1 MPIQK
6 SLELRGKMLGIRLQE
21 AREACGKT
29 RRQCAQAMGVSPAR
43 LRTYETGARPISL
56 PELEVLAYLIDQ
68 PLSTLLGTRSSEAA
82 SRPARD
88 DFVQL
93 IALRQRMVGSRLVDM
108 RKKLGKTRDD
118 LATAAGLRT
127 SRLAAFETGRQPV
140 PIPVLEDLAA
150 ALGATLQSFFI
161 ASGPV
166 GERVSLLDSFDQFGR
181 MAPDVRDFVTQPVNE
196 PYLRLAMRMS
206 QLSAERLRSIAE
218 GLLEI
223 TL

>member
-1 MPIQK
+1 MPTQR
-6 SLELRGKMLGIRLQE
+6 SLELRGKMLGVRLQE

-29 RRQCAQAMGVSPAR
+29 RRQCAVAMGITPAR
-43 LRTYETGARPISL
+43 LRAYETGNRPLSL

-68 PLSTLLGTRSSEAA
+68 PIGALLGTRGTEAA
-82 SRPARD
+82 PRPESA
-88 DFVQL
+88 DFIKL
-93 IALRQRMVGSRLVDM
+93 IGLRQRMVGTRLAEL
-108 RKKLGKTRDD
+108 RKKIGRSRDD
-118 LATAAGLRT
+118 LAATSGLGS
-127 SRLAAFETGRQPV
+127 SRLAGYETGRQPV
-140 PIPVLEDLAA
+140 PIPVLEDLAI
-150 ALGATLQSFFI
+150 ALGTTLQSFFI

-206 QLSAERLRSIAE
+206 QLSAERLRNIAE